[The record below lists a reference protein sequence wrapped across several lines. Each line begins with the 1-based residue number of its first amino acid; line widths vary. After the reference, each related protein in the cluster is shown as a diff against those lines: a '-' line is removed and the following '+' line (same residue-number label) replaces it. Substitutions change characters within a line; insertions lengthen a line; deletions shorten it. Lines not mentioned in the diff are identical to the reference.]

1 MSITDKGSGQS
12 LASVLKDDVSARSE
26 GEHKPGRVV
35 SMADVIT
42 VMGIP
47 EAELTPK
54 VGEAILSLMTE
65 VDQLRHDLE
74 ALRRRL
80 QEAEVEAD
88 LDPLV
93 PTLNRR
99 AFVRELSRVISF
111 SERYSFKASLV
122 YFDLNDF
129 KKINDDFGHACGDMV
144 LLHVAN
150 VLAENVRE
158 SDVVGRLGGDEFG
171 VILARADEQVAA
183 TKAEQLRNAIAAKPA
198 SFESREIY
206 ISVTPGVSTFRAGD
220 DAGAALD
227 RADQAMYERK
237 HNKSGA
243 D

>member
-1 MSITDKGSGQS
+1 MSITDKGWGQG
-12 LASVLKDDVSARSE
+12 LASVLKDDVSERSE
-26 GEHKPGRVV
+26 GERRPGRVV
-35 SMADVIT
+35 SMADVVT

-80 QEAEVEAD
+80 QEAEAEAD

-129 KKINDDFGHACGDMV
+129 KKINDDFGHTCGDMV

-198 SFESREIY
+198 SFENREIY

-220 DAGAALD
+220 DAGVALD
-227 RADQAMYERK
+227 RADQAMYESK

-243 D
+243 V